1 MSRFSL
7 LLSAFCL
14 ALVSCQRGLEIVWVS
29 TTVDN
34 PWQTM
39 EPAVSEDGNTA
50 SIILDPSAVKQTVEG
65 FGTCLNE
72 LGWLSLSELSEADRA
87 AILEDL
93 FTPEGAGLTM
103 ARMPLGAN
111 DFSVDFYSYDEVDGD
126 FALEH
131 FSIDRDRETLLP
143 FIRAARAVNPALKL
157 WASPWCPPMWMK
169 VNRHYASRT
178 APFNGLPKERET
190 PEGMDAFI
198 LEPAYL
204 EAYARYFGKFIDAYK
219 AEGIDISMVMPQN
232 EPNSDQVFP
241 SCTWTSEGLIAFL
254 KYLEPEM
261 DARGVEVYLGTMERA
276 DPELWDR
283 ILNDPEVG
291 SSLKGMGFQWAGKDA
306 LPELQRR
313 HPELPCYQTEQ
324 ECGDGRNDWRGA
336 MHSWD
341 LMKHYFGNGVQGYF
355 YWNTSLLEGGISTW
369 MWRQNSLV
377 TVDKERKS
385 FRYTPEYYVLKH
397 ASHFVRP
404 GAKVLEIQ
412 GTYADALAFLNPDGR
427 IVLLLANQNDAP
439 KPVSIDGVKQ
449 PFLLPAN
456 SINTILL

>member
-1 MSRFSL
+1 MRNRVL
-7 LLSAFCL
+7 LL
-14 ALVSCQRGLEIVWVS
+14 ALIAIVACRQEKPLVEWVS

-34 PWQTM
+34 PWQIM
-39 EPAVSEDGNTA
+39 EPVDTVHIATA
-50 SIILDPSAVKQTVEG
+50 AIHIDPTAVKQTVEG

-72 LGWLSLSELSEADRA
+72 LGWLSLLELSEADRA
-87 AILEDL
+87 GILEDL

-103 ARMPLGAN
+103 ARMPVGAN

-131 FSIDRDRETLLP
+131 FSIDRDREALLP
-143 FIRAARAVNPALKL
+143 FIRAAKAVNPSLKL

-178 APFNGLPKERET
+178 APFNGLPQERET
-190 PEGMDAFI
+190 PEGTDAFM
-198 LEPAYL
+198 LEPTYL
-204 EAYARYFGKFIDAYK
+204 EAYARYFGKFIDAYR

-241 SCTWTSEGLIAFL
+241 SCTWTPEGLIAFL

-261 DARGVEVYLGTMERA
+261 DARSVEVFLGTMERA

-283 ILNDPEVG
+283 ILTDPEVG
-291 SSLKGMGFQWAGKDA
+291 PSLKGMGFQWAGKDA
-306 LPELQRR
+306 LPELHRR

-341 LMKHYFGNGVQGYF
+341 LMKHYFSNGVQGYF

-377 TVDKERKS
+377 TVDKESKT

-397 ASHFVRP
+397 ASHFVKP
-404 GAKVLEIQ
+404 GAKVLELQ
-412 GTYADALAFLNPDGR
+412 GTYDDALAFLNPDGR
-427 IVLLLANQNDAP
+427 IVLILSNQENAP
-439 KPVSIDGVKQ
+439 TTVSIDKH
-449 PFLLPAN
+449 PFTLPAN
-456 SINTILL
+456 SLNTILL

>member
-1 MSRFSL
+1 MI
-7 LLSAFCL
+7 
-14 ALVSCQRGLEIVWVS
+14 EWVS

-34 PWQTM
+34 PWQVM
-39 EPAVSEDGNTA
+39 DPALSEHVGSA
-50 SIILDPSAVKQTVEG
+50 GIVLDPSAVKQTVEG

-72 LGWLSLSELSEADRA
+72 LGWLSLSELSETDRA
-87 AILEDL
+87 EILEDL
-93 FTPEGAGLTM
+93 FTPEGVGLTM

-111 DFSVDFYSYDEVDGD
+111 DFSVDFYSYDDVDGD
-126 FALEH
+126 LSLEH
-131 FSIDRDRETLLP
+131 FSIDRDREALLP
-143 FIRAARAVNPALKL
+143 FIRAAKAVNPALKL
-157 WASPWCPPMWMK
+157 WALPWCPPTWMK

-178 APFNGLPKERET
+178 APFNGLPKDRET
-190 PEGMDAFI
+190 PEGTDAFI
-198 LEPAYL
+198 LDSAHL

-241 SCTWTSEGLIAFL
+241 SCTWTPDGLISFL

-276 DPELWDR
+276 DPEMWDR
-283 ILNDPEVG
+283 ILNDPQVG
-291 SSLKGMGFQWAGKDA
+291 PSLKGMGFQWAGKDA
-306 LPELQRR
+306 LPELHRR
-313 HPELPCYQTEQ
+313 HPSLPCYQTEQ

-341 LMKHYFGNGVQGYF
+341 LMKHYFNNGVQGYF

-377 TVDKERKS
+377 TVDKGNKT

-404 GAKVLEIQ
+404 GAKVLELT
-412 GTYADALAFLNPDGR
+412 GGNFDDALAFLNPDGR
-427 IVLLLANQNDAP
+427 IVLLLANQEDVP
-439 KPVSIDGVKQ
+439 KTVGVSVRVQRGKPYKPGVK
-449 PFLLPAN
+449 PFTLPAN
-456 SINTILL
+456 SLNTILL